1 MFDRHDHQAVHLAL
15 RAHEARDGLRASAFE
30 GFVLTDA
37 GVAALE
43 GVSRETLLWIGA
55 SMILPLVEG
64 SRMVG
69 TIRAPVATAA
79 QEDGTMTVMHI
90 SDRET
95 VTIEIREGEAVAA
108 AFGVLQVF
116 AVTAGD
122 WRALTQ
128 WGVHPFDHSD
138 PLRPWKR
145 VYH

>member
-15 RAHEARDGLRASAFE
+15 RAHAARDGLAASALE
-30 GFVLTDA
+30 GFVLTGA

-43 GVSRETLLWIGA
+43 GVSRETLRWIGA

-64 SRMVG
+64 ARMVG

-79 QEDGTMTVMHI
+79 QEDGTATVMHV
-90 SDRET
+90 SDRQT
-95 VTIEIREGEAVAA
+95 VTIQVREGEEVAS

-116 AVTAGD
+116 EVVAGD
-122 WRALTQ
+122 WRDLTH
-128 WGVHPFDHSD
+128 WGVHPYDALD